1 MLKKVP
7 VITEE
12 FASGTPQMANKVAEA
27 LRNYKIIM
35 LRGHGSFATGQ
46 TLDEAFFWSSTLE
59 EACQIM
65 LSANLINETFIEY
78 RRMSDEYNKF

>member
-1 MLKKVP
+1 
-7 VITEE
+7 
-12 FASGTPQMANKVAEA
+12 ADA
-27 LRNYKIIM
+27 LGNYKIIM

-65 LSANLINETFIEY
+65 LFAKQIDEPLIEY
-78 RRMSDEYNKF
+78 RKMSESYNKF